1 MRWLEL
7 MCIEDII
14 IEIITELTKQETS
27 VSVTGGKGYAAGK
40 VYPSSPVGVLTLLG
54 SEDNFTLVANKPGAL
69 EYVKYDRN
77 NNNEL
82 IIMKWYRGAS
92 NIMIG
97 SRDKLERFKIESL
110 IE

>member
-54 SEDNFTLVANKPGAL
+54 SEENEEQKEYKFKP
-69 EYVKYDRN
+69 VK
-77 NNNEL
+77 
-82 IIMKWYRGAS
+82 ISKA
-92 NIMIG
+92 
-97 SRDKLERFKIESL
+97 FKKGR
-110 IE
+110 

>member
-1 MRWLEL
+1 MVDDYPLEKL
-7 MCIEDII
+7 I
-14 IEIITELTKQETS
+14 KA
-27 VSVTGGKGYAAGK
+27 YA
-40 VYPSSPVGVLTLLG
+40 
-54 SEDNFTLVANKPGAL
+54 EENNFTLVANKPGAL